1 MHFLKDPA
9 AYYGEEGK
17 KFLSYSSIGTLL
29 KDPQSFGKDKPKT
42 SQMVFGSY
50 LHTLVLEPEKISEFQ
65 IVDASTRTTKIY
77 KELAGDDVLLLQS
90 EADEAKALADKLL
103 TNFEFY
109 SRIFADGNEYEMPG
123 ITELFDLPWKGRA
136 DIVTPDMVY
145 DIKTTANLDEFKWS
159 ARKYNYD
166 AQAWIYNQI
175 FQRPM
180 EFLVVEKGTGRLGIF
195 TCSDTFLEYGKEKV
209 IEACKVYNRFFGPE
223 ATEDIE
229 SFFKTEEL

>member
-90 EADEAKALADKLL
+90 EADEAQALANKLL

-180 EFLVVEKGTGRLGIF
+180 EFLAVEKGTGRLGIF